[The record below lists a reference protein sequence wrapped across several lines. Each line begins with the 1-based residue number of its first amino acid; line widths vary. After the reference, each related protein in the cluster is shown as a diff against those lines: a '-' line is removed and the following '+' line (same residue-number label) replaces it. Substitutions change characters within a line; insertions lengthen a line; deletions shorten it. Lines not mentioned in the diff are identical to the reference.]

1 MKDQRKTEIKVGVTV
16 LFGLLIFLW
25 VLGWAKN
32 WTINAHRKEVHVEFS
47 SVAGLEVGDPVTING
62 VRKGYVDEITIQGN
76 KVKTLLN
83 LPLDVVLKEDAKFS
97 VMMLDLMGG
106 KKVEINPGIAGT
118 DLDLDRLQQ
127 GVFDGDIASAMAML
141 GTVQNDLVDVI
152 KEVKISLSTLN
163 QTLTDQEFSSDLK
176 TSVSNLTTLTEN
188 LNKLVLNN
196 KDEIN
201 QLLKSGVELTKNA
214 NDFLKTNR
222 DSISSTISSI
232 NSVLKV
238 SKDLLVKVND
248 FMNKTEKN
256 QNNLGKMLND
266 PDLMN
271 NLNAIIQQT
280 KELTK
285 ILIDQLK
292 SKGVEVN
299 AHIF

>member
-16 LFGLLIFLW
+16 FFGLLIFLW

-32 WTINAHRKEVHVEFS
+32 WTINAHRKEIHVEFS

-163 QTLTDQEFSSDLK
+163 QTLTDQEFGSDLK

>member
-32 WTINAHRKEVHVEFS
+32 WTINAHRKEVNVEFS

-62 VRKGYVDEITIQGN
+62 VRKGYVDEITIQGS

-106 KKVEINPGIAGT
+106 KKIEINPGIAET
-118 DLDLDRLQQ
+118 ELNLDKLQQ

-152 KEVKISLSTLN
+152 KEVKISLTTLN
-163 QTLTDQEFSSDLK
+163 QTFTDQKFSSDLK
-176 TSVSNLTTLTEN
+176 TSVSNLTLLTEN

-201 QLLKSGVELTKNA
+201 QLLKSGTELTKNA
-214 NDFLKTNR
+214 NEFLKTNR
-222 DSISSTISSI
+222 DSISLTISSI
-232 NSVLKV
+232 NNVLKV

-248 FMNKTEKN
+248 FMDKTEKN

-271 NLNAIIQQT
+271 DLKSTIQQA
-280 KELTK
+280 KELIK
-285 ILIDQLK
+285 VLIDQLK
-292 SKGVEVN
+292 SKGLEVN

>member
-16 LFGLLIFLW
+16 FFGLLIFLW

-32 WTINAHRKEVHVEFS
+32 WTINAQRKEVNVEFP

-62 VRKGYVDEITIQGN
+62 VRKGYVDEITIQSN
-76 KVKTLLN
+76 KVNTLLN

-106 KKVEINPGIAGT
+106 KKVEINPGVSET
-118 DLDLDRLQQ
+118 DMNLEKLQH

-152 KEVKISLSTLN
+152 KEVKISLTTLN
-163 QTLTDQEFSSDLK
+163 KTLGDKEFSSDLK
-176 TSVSNLTTLTEN
+176 TSVSNLATLTEN
-188 LNKLVLNN
+188 LNKLVLSN
-196 KDEIN
+196 KDGLN
-201 QLLKSGVELTKNA
+201 QLMKTGVELTTNA

-222 DSISSTISSI
+222 DSISLTISSI

-238 SKDLLVKVND
+238 SKDLLVKIND
-248 FMNKTEKN
+248 FMDKTDKN

-271 NLNAIIQQT
+271 DLKATIQQA
-280 KELTK
+280 KELIK
-285 ILIDQLK
+285 ILVDQLK